1 MDAIRPSVD
10 LSVLNTLQFDEGGY
24 MLNANAW
31 TPAIAE
37 ALAAREGIVLTPR
50 HWVAI
55 NFARNAYQAHGESP
69 TLRSITKQTDVST
82 KEIYQLFP
90 GGPGKLCAKIAGL
103 KKPTGC
109 I

>member
-1 MDAIRPSVD
+1 MTTAAMPNLLDSVKFDAEGFMVD
-10 LSVLNTLQFDEGGY
+10 
-24 MLNANAW
+24 AKAW

-37 ALAAREGIVLTPR
+37 AIAAREALVLTPR
-50 HWVAI
+50 HWVVI
-55 NFARNAYQAHGESP
+55 NFDRAVFEASGEAP
-69 TLRSITKQTDVST
+69 TLRRITKETDVTT

-90 GGPGKLCAKIAGL
+90 GGPGKVAAKIAGL